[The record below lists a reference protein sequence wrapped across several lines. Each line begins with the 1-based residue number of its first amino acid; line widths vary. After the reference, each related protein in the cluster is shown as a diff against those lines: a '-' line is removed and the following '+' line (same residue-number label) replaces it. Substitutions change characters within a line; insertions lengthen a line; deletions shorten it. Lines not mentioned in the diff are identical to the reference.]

1 MTTPTTN
8 TKQVSKADSTRPGKA
23 EEAGPKRTPRKRHG
37 LDAARFDAILARQ
50 GSRCAICGSPQ
61 TDEPGHRL
69 AVDHDHSHCPGKTG
83 CPECV
88 RGLLCIHCN
97 NILRSAK
104 DDPAILRTA
113 IDYLAGGRPSRMP
126 SPEGLA
132 MLFPD
137 DYRLLPIQGRRDRLY
152 MHLLADPFD
161 PQTLAEVS
169 WMEDND
175 PTGLALAISRMDR
188 PGGAGSFEAGFYGEL
203 ARRFAGPEREG
214 LIRSIRAESRRLTM
228 DQRPPVITVDAESNR
243 ATMEGRISVD
253 GVNLED
259 INAFLRRKDR
269 DDRLREPA
277 E

>member
-1 MTTPTTN
+1 MTTRTTKPT
-8 TKQVSKADSTRPGKA
+8 QVTTATTGRRGKA
-23 EEAGPKRTPRKRHG
+23 ANAGPRRTPRKRHG

-50 GSRCAICGSPQ
+50 GSRCAICGTPQ
-61 TDEPGHRL
+61 TDEPGRRL

-104 DDPAILRTA
+104 DDPAILRAA
-113 IDYLAGGRPSRMP
+113 IDYLAGARPSRTP

-161 PQTLAEVS
+161 PGTLAEVS

-175 PTGLALAISRMDR
+175 PTGLAMAMSRLDR
-188 PGGAGSFEAGFYGEL
+188 HGRTGSFEAGFRGEL
-203 ARRFAGPEREG
+203 ARRFAGPERDG
-214 LIRSIRAESRRLTM
+214 LIRSIRAELRRLTS
-228 DQRPPVITVDAESNR
+228 DQRPPVITIDPASNR

-259 INAFLRRKDR
+259 INDFLRRQAR
-269 DDRLREPA
+269 DDRADMATE
-277 E
+277 